1 MGQQQAKALPK
12 VMRKAGDPMN
22 VYNLPSVHTE
32 VIYPTNKRFTTF
44 SICRCWQSVVVFA
57 THNLVAV
64 PSYLSA
70 LRVMACFALSLNC
83 AAKFP
88 ICDNAHK
95 ALQKQG
101 CDCGPAMLEVRQAP
115 SLKPVGVEWVPSG
128 SGGPTNASAT
138 HPGGPS
144 AAALFG
150 GAASVSAA
158 VAGQS
163 LLQ

>member
-44 SICRCWQSVVVFA
+44 SICRCWQS
-57 THNLVAV
+57 
-64 PSYLSA
+64 
-70 LRVMACFALSLNC
+70 
-83 AAKFP
+83 AKFP